1 MVSNKIQKC
10 RNKILTS
17 PILPNF
23 AHRCAVLN
31 LPSYDTLKGFS
42 FEFKRDFKRFKWVRG
57 LSLDSTE
64 CLSNNTMRKLNKIKL
79 FVFDNSAVFT
89 RVNRGFKKYIK
100 TMFFHKNSTIHL
112 FILKL
117 QRILF
122 AQAIDGYFQPALPQL
137 SVAINYLER

>member
-1 MVSNKIQKC
+1 
-10 RNKILTS
+10 
-17 PILPNF
+17 
-23 AHRCAVLN
+23 
-31 LPSYDTLKGFS
+31 
-42 FEFKRDFKRFKWVRG
+42 
-57 LSLDSTE
+57 
-64 CLSNNTMRKLNKIKL
+64 MRKLNKIKL
-79 FVFDNSAVFT
+79 FVFGKKAILTSKKDE
-89 RVNRGFKKYIK
+89 FKKYLK